1 MTDGGI
7 GLSQLAT
14 NLREQSNRQNDRPS
28 RLQVMKRIAFWLSVV
43 LFCKVLLM
51 IVYEYRNYFPANFES
66 NFLAGRKAF
75 FSGSYRFAF
84 YAHIVSGPI
93 CLLIAAF
100 LMFSGKRKSL
110 RLWHRRLG
118 KALAYLV
125 LLVML
130 PSGFVMATRA
140 LTGPIAGT
148 AFFILVFA
156 TAFCVCMASWQASQ
170 RRFAIHQ
177 IWATRSFIL
186 LCSPMLLRLITGATI
201 VLDIENEWTYRF
213 AAWGSWSIP
222 LIVFEVKRFLQRHRK
237 FSSVKGMI

>member
-1 MTDGGI
+1 
-7 GLSQLAT
+7 LSQLAT
-14 NLREQSNRQNDRPS
+14 NLREQSGRQDSRPS
-28 RLQVMKRIAFWLSVV
+28 RLWVMKRIAFWLSVV
-43 LFCKVLLM
+43 LFVKVFVM

-66 NFLAGRKAF
+66 NFLAGREAF

-84 YAHIVSGPI
+84 YAHIISGPI
-93 CLLIAAF
+93 CLAIAAF

-110 RLWHRRLG
+110 RHWHRKLG
-118 KALAYLV
+118 KTLAYVV

-140 LTGPIAGT
+140 LTGPIAAM

-156 TAFCVCMASWQASQ
+156 TAFCVCMASWHASQ

-177 IWATRSFIL
+177 VWATRSFIL
-186 LCSPMLLRLITGATI
+186 LCSPMLLRLMTGATI
-201 VLDIENEWTYRF
+201 VLEVDNEWTYRF

-222 LIVFEVKRFLQRHRK
+222 LMVFEIRRFLQRSRK
-237 FSSVKGMI
+237 FSSIKGRIA

>member
-14 NLREQSNRQNDRPS
+14 TLREQKNGQRRS
-28 RLQVMKRIAFWLSVV
+28 RLSVMKRIAFWLSVV
-43 LFCKVLLM
+43 LFFKVLVM

-66 NFLAGRKAF
+66 NFLSGREAF

-84 YAHIVSGPI
+84 YSHIISGPI

-110 RLWHRRLG
+110 RNWHRRLG
-118 KALAYLV
+118 KTLAYLV

-130 PSGFVMATRA
+130 PSGFVMATQA
-140 LTGPIAGT
+140 LTGPIAGA
-148 AFFILVFA
+148 AFFILTFA
-156 TAFCVCMASWQASQ
+156 TAFCVSIASWHASQ

-177 IWATRSFIL
+177 VWATRSFIL
-186 LCSPMLLRLITGATI
+186 LCSPMLLRLMTGATI
-201 VLDIENEWTYRF
+201 VLDIDNAWTYRF

-222 LIVFEVKRFLQRHRK
+222 LAIFEIRRFLKRHRR
-237 FSSVKGMI
+237 FSSIIGEML